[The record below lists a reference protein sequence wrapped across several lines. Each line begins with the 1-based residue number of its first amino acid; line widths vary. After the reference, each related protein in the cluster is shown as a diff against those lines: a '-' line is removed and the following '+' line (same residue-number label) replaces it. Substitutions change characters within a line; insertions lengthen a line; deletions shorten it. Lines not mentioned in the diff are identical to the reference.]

1 MNKNKKFV
9 VALSLATIMLMQN
22 TMPLLAKNNE
32 EGKWMS
38 GEYHTHTTQSK
49 DAGEKI
55 TTTEHIL
62 DCSI

>member
-32 EGKWMS
+32 EGK
-38 GEYHTHTTQSK
+38 
-49 DAGEKI
+49 
-55 TTTEHIL
+55 
-62 DCSI
+62 